1 MPHSL
6 ATDMNPRQSNFS
18 GKLLNEDDFE
28 EALTRRGSD
37 YNLIKRHHVI
47 HKNTETKVIEA
58 LKSRG
63 IEVRCIQRF
72 NYDR

>member
-1 MPHSL
+1 M
-6 ATDMNPRQSNFS
+6 
-18 GKLLNEDDFE
+18 NEDDFE